1 MCAKK
6 EELNIYGNFNSANT
20 RMVNVKLERC
30 HGQDYCASDKEITEF
45 FRNKYLLVL
54 QNSIRF
60 ESRYYS
66 NKAIVAE
73 SQLNWVIVNT

>member
-45 FRNKYLLVL
+45 FRDKYLLVL
-54 QNSIRF
+54 QN
-60 ESRYYS
+60 
-66 NKAIVAE
+66 
-73 SQLNWVIVNT
+73 